1 MIQGILLDAGS
12 PYLTIPE
19 AAERAGVPAERI
31 RRAVRRG
38 EMPVHWTGRLRKVR
52 LSDVQRAMGTESE

>member
-1 MIQGILLDAGS
+1 MEQAVLLESGS

-19 AAERAGVPAERI
+19 AAAAAGVSAERV

-38 EMPVHWTGRLRKVR
+38 DVPVHRTGRLRRVR
-52 LSDVQRAMGTESE
+52 LSDVQRVLAAEGG